1 MRSDS
6 TAHPGTPSPRHLS
19 PRVKST
25 LLTCAHVASVLATLL
40 LLSSSA
46 SAQATLAGVVRDP
59 SGAVLP
65 GVTVEASSPAL
76 IEKTRVAVTDNNGQY
91 QIIDLRPGTYTVV
104 YSLAGFSTSRREGV
118 AVTGGSYHGGL
129 RQRWVTHLDVD
140 TADVDRALE
149 IVAGFR
155 G

>member
-1 MRSDS
+1 MD
-6 TAHPGTPSPRHLS
+6 
-19 PRVKST
+19 V
-25 LLTCAHVASVLATLL
+25 
-40 LLSSSA
+40 
-46 SAQATLAGVVRDP
+46 D
-59 SGAVLP
+59 
-65 GVTVEASSPAL
+65 PAL
-76 IEKTRVAVTDNNGQY
+76 GDAFQRYLEKSD
-91 QIIDLRPGTYTVV
+91 
-104 YSLAGFSTSRREGV
+104 V